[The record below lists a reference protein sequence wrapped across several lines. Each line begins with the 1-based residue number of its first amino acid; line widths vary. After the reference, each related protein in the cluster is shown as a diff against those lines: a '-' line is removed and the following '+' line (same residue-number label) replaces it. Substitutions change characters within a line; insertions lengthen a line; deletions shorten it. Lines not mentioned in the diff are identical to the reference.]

1 MADHGYDGK
10 ELISQSLS
18 VKARKLSQG
27 CYSRVI
33 TIGLILIR
41 ETRRYGANTR

>member
-18 VKARKLSQG
+18 VKARMLWQG
-27 CYSRVI
+27 CYGRAVMKSFW
-33 TIGLILIR
+33 
-41 ETRRYGANTR
+41 